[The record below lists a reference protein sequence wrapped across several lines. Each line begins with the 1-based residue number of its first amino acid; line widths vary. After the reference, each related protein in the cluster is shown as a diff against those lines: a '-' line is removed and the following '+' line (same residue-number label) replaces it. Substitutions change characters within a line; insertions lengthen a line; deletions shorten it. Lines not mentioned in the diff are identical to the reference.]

1 MARPKKNLKT
11 TSIQTKKNSDFNIED
26 DKMAEIF
33 LVRVLLKSMET
44 KKYL

>member
-1 MARPKKNLKT
+1 MARPKKNLKN
-11 TSIQTKKNSDFNIED
+11 TSIHKKNSDFNIED
-26 DKMAEIF
+26 DKMARIF